1 MSPSD
6 ILVLGGTA
14 AMLASA
20 FVIVYMAIR
29 LRRALVDR
37 AYRTR
42 AFWTAMGALS
52 IVGFITAGYVDSVY
66 GQTPTTVEGVLVE
79 AAAWGFTFL
88 VLIGWIASNIDV
100 ALSADFFNR
109 DPLRWKKGGKIL
121 MIAVILTAYIT
132 ASIPPW
138 WIPQLVANLDLFAAT
153 FNAVFAIVIIYSVAV
168 LALTIIRIQD
178 RRIKNYTMWVVLSII
193 FLFVTIFAPG
203 VLVVFPAAAWIYSM
217 FRSVGSLAIRT
228 RTLPT

>member
-6 ILVLGGTA
+6 ILVLGATA
-14 AMLASA
+14 IMLASA
-20 FVIVYMAIR
+20 FFIVYLAIR
-29 LRRALVDR
+29 LRGALVDR

-52 IVGFITAGYVDSVY
+52 VVGFISAGFVDTVY

-121 MIAVILTAYIT
+121 VIAVILTAYIT
-132 ASIPPW
+132 ASIPSW
-138 WIPQLVANLDLFAAT
+138 WVPQLVANVDLFTAA
-153 FNAVFAIVIIYSVAV
+153 FNAVFSSVVIYSIAV
-168 LALTIIRIQD
+168 LALTYIRIQD
-178 RRIKNYTMWVVLSII
+178 RRIKSYTMWVVLSII
-193 FLFVTIFAPG
+193 FLFVIILTPG
-203 VLVVFPAAAWIYSM
+203 VFVVFPAVAWIYSM